1 MSSCSIVIGISRVAN
16 IVSNFR
22 ITHRP
27 YILSTL
33 SLSPSV
39 PSFLPFIL
47 CWIIIWCT
55 AIYCIACYSMI
66 RKLRAT
72 WRWTLCSVLKT
83 HFDPMWRKRWV
94 RHMHTQIHKY
104 TYFCISIHVYACVYI
119 RIHRYINIHTSVY
132 LYMYMHVYIHALWS
146 SSLLILEMAINSR
159 RKVMFMMYR
168 VDKR

>member
-1 MSSCSIVIGISRVAN
+1 MSSCFSVIGISRAAN
-16 IVSNFR
+16 IVSNFH

-33 SLSPSV
+33 SPFPPS
-39 PSFLPFIL
+39 IL
-47 CWIIIWCT
+47 CWIVIWCT
-55 AIYCIACYSMI
+55 AICCTACYSII
-66 RKLRAT
+66 RKSRAT

-104 TYFCISIHVYACVYI
+104 TYICISIHVYACVYI
-119 RIHRYINIHTSVY
+119 CIHRYINIHKSVY

-146 SSLLILEMAINSR
+146 SSLLILEMAINS
-159 RKVMFMMYR
+159 KKESDVHE
-168 VDKR
+168 V